1 VKIGHPAIDPNPM
14 RAELPDDIPIVFTHS
29 DLHRGNIMISPK
41 GQHPARLV
49 AIIDWHQSGWMPAYW
64 EYCKAE
70 FSAWPEEDWYQY
82 LPGIFH
88 PYDQCHPAWVYTKGS
103 LGV

>member
-1 VKIGHPAIDPNPM
+1 MIVGRPDAEPNPM
-14 RAELPDDIPIVFTHS
+14 RADLPDDVPIAFTHN

-41 GQHPARLV
+41 GQYPARLI

-64 EYCKAE
+64 EYCKAK
-70 FSAWPEEDWYQY
+70 FSVASEDEWCQY
-82 LPGIFH
+82 LPDIFH
-88 PYDQCHPAWVYTKGS
+88 PYDQWNLAWLYTKRS